1 MNVLWRRKKWY
12 GVKNGIRILPSLSR
26 SLVPFTVIS
35 GKKGT
40 LSTFNRWNDVISCW
54 YDGNFVN
61 HEYEM
66 SATAVLLE
74 CWLTACKLCL
84 SLDLDIHIIATINLR
99 FFPSRFWPL
108 CAFGNVQKGFS
119 LSYGKFSRD
128 LMPVVLMD
136 VVVVNHVIMW
146 WSTSIYDREKKDH
159 RWPHKGTSKLRICIV
174 SLHDMLLT
182 MQYHYHFIYFV
193 RKRPVCKS
201 VSSQPGIDTIFI

>member
-40 LSTFNRWNDVISCW
+40 MSTFNRWNDVISCW

-84 SLDLDIHIIATINLR
+84 SLDLDIHIVATINLR

-146 WSTSIYDREKKDH
+146 WSTSIYDREKKRPPMASQRHEQIENMH
-159 RWPHKGTSKLRICIV
+159 RFTAWHATDNAV
-174 SLHDMLLT
+174 SLSFHLL
-182 MQYHYHFIYFV
+182 
-193 RKRPVCKS
+193 RPEASCL
-201 VSSQPGIDTIFI
+201 